1 MKSKLLKPVLLM
13 MLFFVF
19 SCAKKEKPTVKE
31 ILSDPVEQG
40 EIMSYMMNDYSLMQK
55 FLDTCMTNDK
65 AKSMMLGHWNMM
77 SMMMNNGGMI
87 SEIMKEDSLGRND
100 MMRSMVLAASEDSV
114 MQQSL
119 VNLLMQNE
127 SLKKMIEKRIQ
138 KNK

>member
-1 MKSKLLKPVLLM
+1 MKSKLLKPVLIM
-13 MLFFVF
+13 MLLFVF
-19 SCAKKEKPTVKE
+19 GCAKKEKPTAKE
-31 ILSDPVEQG
+31 ILSDPVQQG

-87 SEIMKEDSLGRND
+87 SEIMKEDSSDRND

-119 VNLLMQNE
+119 VNSIMQNE
-127 SLKKMIEKRIQ
+127 SLKKMIEQQIQ

>member
-1 MKSKLLKPVLLM
+1 MKSKLLKPVLFM

-19 SCAKKEKPTVKE
+19 SCAKREKLTAKE
-31 ILSDPVEQG
+31 ILSDPVQQG

-100 MMRSMVLAASEDSV
+100 MIRSMVLAASEDSV
-114 MQQSL
+114 MQQNL
-119 VNLLMQNE
+119 VNLLLQNE
-127 SLKKMIEKRIQ
+127 SFKKMIEKRIQ